1 MPEELSI
8 INRATHDILD
18 DLSVFWETRQ
28 MLSMQLSE
36 SHETPSESQ
45 EIERQIA
52 EVDASLKRLG
62 EELSTKTDH
71 AAGVLRRMSG
81 EQDLLKCEEERIR
94 QRRKALEAADKWL
107 RSYLLHTMQER
118 GLKTLKT
125 PSNTLFIRSSDAV
138 VITEPEDVPERYKTV
153 IVKLFASQWR
163 NMVEMC
169 EASGWT
175 VEAKI
180 EETIS
185 LSAVK
190 KDIKAGI
197 EVAGADLEFHESLSL
212 R

>member
-1 MPEELSI
+1 MSNELQQTQNTLWKLS
-8 INRATHDILD
+8 D
-18 DLSVFWETRQ
+18 DLSAYFETRE
-28 MLSMQLSE
+28 MLEAQLREPLEPGDQE
-36 SHETPSESQ
+36 SIRAQ
-45 EIERQIA
+45 VA
-52 EVDASLKRLG
+52 EVEGQLARLG
-62 EELSTKTDH
+62 GELAAKTDNI
-71 AAGVLRRMSG
+71 AGVLRRMST
-81 EQDLLKCEEERIR
+81 EQDALKAEQERIHD
-94 QRRKALEAADKWL
+94 RRKTFERAEKWL

-118 GLKTLKT
+118 GLKNLKT

-138 VITEPEDVPERYKTV
+138 VITEPEEVPEQYKTV
-153 IVKLFASQWR
+153 TVKLPAVQWR
-163 NMVEMC
+163 NMVEQC
-169 EASGWT
+169 EVSGWT